1 MRTIIA
7 FVALCG
13 FMLISGCG
21 EQSMDIE
28 KEKTDLLNTD
38 RAFAETSVASN
49 AAEAFR
55 AYLAEDAIQMPTGG
69 EPIVGRDKIY
79 ENMNRSAQN
88 YTLNWSPER
97 AEVAKAGDMGW
108 TWGWYLMSY
117 TDAAGEIKQSRG
129 KYLNIWKKMPDGS
142 WKVAVDMGN

>member
-1 MRTIIA
+1 MRAIITIVILGI
-7 FVALCG
+7 FVSL
-13 FMLISGCG
+13 SGCG
-21 EQSMDIE
+21 GEAVDTE
-28 KEKTDLLNTD
+28 KAKAELMATD
-38 RAFAETSVASN
+38 RAFAEESVASN

-55 AYLAEDAIQMPTGG
+55 KYLAEDAIQMPTGG

-97 AEVAKAGDMGW
+97 AEVAKSGDMGW
-108 TWGWYLMSY
+108 TWGWYTMSY
-117 TDAAGEIKQSRG
+117 TDANGETRQSRG
-129 KYLNIWKKMPDGS
+129 KYLNIWKKMPDGT